1 MEEKKTD
8 MRKIVSSA
16 TVICLGVIA
25 FLVSWDK
32 FVDTFNII
40 GQLQK
45 SRGWTYFAIVRQA
58 LFYFIVSSIIFVFG
72 LLVLLKK
79 EGQKFK
85 IIRATFFALVTIWF
99 VLEIPIYKCDFY
111 EINHSFWESKK
122 GHFH

>member
-1 MEEKKTD
+1 
-8 MRKIVSSA
+8 MRRRVLAA

-32 FVDTFNII
+32 FVDAFNII
-40 GQLQK
+40 GQLQE
-45 SRGWTYFAIVRQA
+45 SRGGTYFAIVGQA
-58 LFYFIVSSIIFVFG
+58 LSYFVVSSIISVFG

-79 EGQKFK
+79 EGRKFK
-85 IIRATFFALVTIWF
+85 IIRVTFFALVTIWF

-111 EINHSFWESKK
+111 GINHSFWKSKS